1 MSTRW
6 CSGFLLFCSD
16 LDLFPE
22 IKKTWFLHNRF
33 FFTFLLITLDLP
45 KLQKNP
51 EHLKILNSMVV
62 GACQSFRFFRQ
73 IT

>member
-1 MSTRW
+1 MVSTH
-6 CSGFLLFCSD
+6 S
-16 LDLFPE
+16 
-22 IKKTWFLHNRF
+22 F
-33 FFTFLLITLDLP
+33 FFTFLSITLDLP

-62 GACQSFRFFRQ
+62 GACQAFRYCRQ